1 MLSSLLY
8 CKGFCPGRWANT
20 MAFIGEIARQGIIHL
35 YSSSAVS
42 PVLEGFP
49 PDFLFSHK
57 LTSSDM
63 SQRHP
68 SRLKKKKKILGEI
81 PHCQLTSLPFRYANK
96 LNSFLVPGLQQ
107 LVHERNVRPR
117 RRLPESRG
125 TLVKSRSPRELG
137 PHCYCWYISSFPASA
152 HCASLC
158 VNPHPSWCGG
168 CHPLEGA
175 GNVNDCFKNIHKED
189 KDWEGKK
196 TTFF

>member
-20 MAFIGEIARQGIIHL
+20 MAFIGEVARQGIIHV

-68 SRLKKKKKILGEI
+68 SLLKKKKILGEI
-81 PHCQLTSLPFRYANK
+81 SHCQLTSLPFRYANK

-107 LVHERNVRPR
+107 LVHERNIRPR
-117 RRLPESRG
+117 RRLPEQRHAG
-125 TLVKSRSPRELG
+125 GITITQGGG
-137 PHCYCWYISSFPASA
+137 PHCYCWVPKFISCICP
-152 HCASLC
+152 LC
-158 VNPHPSWCGG
+158 VTPHPKWCRG

-175 GNVNDCFKNIHKED
+175 GNVNDGFKKHS
-189 KDWEGKK
+189 
-196 TTFF
+196 